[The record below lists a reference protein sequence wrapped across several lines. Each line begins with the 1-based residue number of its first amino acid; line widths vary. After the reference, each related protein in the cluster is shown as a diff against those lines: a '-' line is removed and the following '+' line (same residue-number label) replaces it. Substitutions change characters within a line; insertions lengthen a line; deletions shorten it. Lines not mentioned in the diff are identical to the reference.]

1 MLRSLP
7 RVLMAMVVTIANCL
21 IVEQAAAEIRL
32 SSSPIWQVSGSYPTG
47 LGWAD
52 FNGNGLM
59 DLVVTQGLDITNSP
73 NFVYFNEDGEISTSP
88 GWTSSDRKA
97 SNCVFIGDL
106 DNDGDPDLTVANL
119 GLVSENLPPLP
130 QVIYFNDDGL
140 SSSPGWLS
148 PPGNA
153 FSCTGGDPDGD
164 GDLDIVFGQGHWLSG
179 GLQNTRLFTNNGG
192 VFDTI
197 PGWETDDLHQC
208 NDAFF
213 GDVDLDGDLDLALG
227 WGDSTGIALYYNHEG
242 ILETTP
248 SWSTNVIGGGS
259 QLAFGDVDNDGF
271 LDLAVADGTRGFF
284 LFGNTLGV
292 LETIPSWSSTS
303 HVQPSAVAWA
313 DIDADG
319 DLDLAV
325 GSWQSGLGVFEN
337 RDGTLTDTFVWSYPT
352 SAVQQLAWGDFDEDG
367 LVSTLQTLVLDEDRK
382 LLYLAHAPVHEID
395 SVSFNGSILG
405 LDQYCYDPLGGWIS
419 LGFTPQ
425 PGDTLTI
432 AYTYSLDLDLAVTD
446 WQNTR
451 IFENRVLLPPYLVP
465 DFQALPN
472 TGHAPLTVQ
481 FTDISNADPGATSW
495 GWDFDDDGVTDAT
508 EQTASW
514 TYATPGSF
522 TVVLE
527 VSSDSLTETI
537 VRDQYIGVFD
547 GESAILFDGSCSQI
561 RCPASPSL
569 YLSEALTIEA
579 FIRPTGWGEVSNV
592 GYGRVGDKSSFA
604 LYLNGEG
611 SPYNDHSL
619 ILLLKHQSGPPVIS
633 TSPIGSIRLNEW
645 QHVAATY
652 DAAGGVASLYIN
664 GIAQELTQSG
674 TPSGPIRDNA
684 AFDFMIGNSTGGINT
699 FDGVIDEIRL
709 WSNVRT
715 GDELRESMGQYLN
728 GDETGIVGYWRL
740 NEGNGAS
747 AIDWSPNGNDGSVS
761 DVVWVQGTPMA
772 PVDENPGRVEH
783 LPGYVLC
790 ADYPNPFYPST
801 TIEFSIPSAG
811 SVDLRVYDLS
821 GKLVRTLV
829 NDSRQEGAHKVVW
842 DGTNDR
848 GRMVSSGI
856 YFYSMKSG
864 SFRAARKCL
873 LLQ

>member
-1 MLRSLP
+1 MFSSFP
-7 RVLMAMVVTIANCL
+7 RIFVAMVTIVNCL
-21 IVEQAAAEIRL
+21 MVGQTAAEIRL
-32 SSSPIWQVSGSYPTG
+32 SSNPIWQVSGSYPTG

-52 FNGNGLM
+52 FNGNGWM

-73 NFVYFNEDGEISTSP
+73 NFVFFNEDGEISTVP

-97 SNCVFIGDL
+97 SNCVFVGDL

-119 GLVSENLPPLP
+119 GLVSEDLPPLP

-153 FSCTGGDPDGD
+153 FPCTGGDPDGD

-208 NDAFF
+208 GDAFF
-213 GDVDLDGDLDLALG
+213 GDVDRDGDLDLALG

-242 ILETTP
+242 MLETTP
-248 SWSTNVIGGGS
+248 SWSTNVVSGGS
-259 QLAFGDVDNDGF
+259 ELAFGDVDNDGF

-284 LFGNTLGV
+284 LFENVLGV
-292 LETIPSWSSTS
+292 LEATPSWSVTS
-303 HVQPSAVAWA
+303 NARPSAVAWA

-319 DLDLAV
+319 DLDLAA
-325 GSWQSGLGVFEN
+325 GSWQSGLGIFEN
-337 RDGTLTDTFVWSYPT
+337 RDGILTDTFVWSYPT
-352 SAVQQLAWGDFDEDG
+352 SAVQQIAWGDLDEDG
-367 LVSTLQTLVLDEDRK
+367 LVNTLQNFVSDEDRK
-382 LLYLAHAPVHEID
+382 LLYLAHAPAHEIH
-395 SVSFNGSILG
+395 SVSLNGSILS
-405 LDQYCYDPLGGWIS
+405 LDQYCFDPLAGWIS

-425 PGDTLTI
+425 SGDTLCV

-451 IFENRVLLPPYLVP
+451 IFENRVLLPPYLIP
-465 DFQALPN
+465 DFEAVPN
-472 TGHAPLTVQ
+472 TGHAPLTAQ

-495 GWDFDDDGVTDAT
+495 DWDFDNDGITDAT
-508 EQTASW
+508 GQTASW

-522 TVVLE
+522 TVMLE
-527 VSSDSLTETI
+527 VSSDSLTET
-537 VRDQYIGVFD
+537 VVKDQYIDVFD
-547 GESAILFDGSCSQI
+547 GESAICFDGSSSEI
-561 RCPASPSL
+561 RCAASPSL
-569 YLSEALTIEA
+569 CLSEALTIEA
-579 FIRPTGWGEVSNV
+579 FINPTGWGEVSNA
-592 GYGRVGDKSSFA
+592 GYGRVGDKNSFA

-633 TSPIGSIRLNEW
+633 TSPIGSIRLDEW

-652 DAAGGVASLYIN
+652 DAAGNVACLYIN
-664 GIAQELTQSG
+664 GLAQELTQSG
-674 TPSGPIRDNA
+674 TPSGPVRDNA
-684 AFDFMIGNSTGGINT
+684 AFDFVMGNSAGGTNT

-709 WSNVRT
+709 WDHVRT
-715 GDELRESMGQYLN
+715 GDELRENMGRYLN
-728 GDETGIVGYWRL
+728 ADETGIVGYWRL
-740 NEGNGAS
+740 NEGNGVI
-747 AIDWSPNGNDGSVS
+747 AIDWSQNGHDGNVS
-761 DVVWVQGTPMA
+761 DAVWVQGTPMV
-772 PVDENPGRVEH
+772 PVDENPGAVDH
-783 LPGYVLC
+783 LPGYALH

-811 SVDLRVYDLS
+811 NVDLRVYNLS
-821 GKLVRTLV
+821 GELVRTLV
-829 NDSRQEGAHKVVW
+829 NGFRPEGTQAIVW
-842 DGTNDR
+842 DGKDNQD
-848 GRMVSSGI
+848 RMVSSGI

-873 LLQ
+873 LLK